1 MLYQEDYSEQVSS
14 AINENL
20 KKGGSVYPG
29 YVTDPIDLKS
39 GIFETTPLA
48 HTTTGGVKINESC
61 ESSVPGLYAAGAVA
75 GGVYGHARPEGYT
88 SMITLV
94 FGKRA
99 GLYAAM
105 HSKTTD
111 KKSIDNQLIQI
122 HVNPL
127 MNLIKNPWS
136 LASLSI
142 KTRIQ
147 KAMKQHAWIIKS
159 EKNLRDGLK
168 VINTIREQQIASS
181 ANSQYETDQ
190 LDKCQWKVSIEVL
203 NMIICSELMILSSI
217 KRKESRGA
225 FFREEYPETDNKNWI
240 KNITCRLVSG
250 MPVLKTMPVRLNY
263 CAPAKVCKP
272 D

>member
-1 MLYQEDYSEQVSS
+1 MPE
-14 AINENL
+14 
-20 KKGGSVYPG
+20 
-29 YVTDPIDLKS
+29 
-39 GIFETTPLA
+39 
-48 HTTTGGVKINESC
+48 
-61 ESSVPGLYAAGAVA
+61 LYAAGAVA

-94 FGKRA
+94 FGKKA

-127 MNLIKNPWS
+127 MNLIK
-136 LASLSI
+136 

-147 KAMKQHAWIIKS
+147 KAMKQHAWIINS
-159 EKNLRDGLK
+159 DKNLRDRLK

-203 NMIICSELMILSSI
+203 NIIICSELMMLSSI
-217 KRKESRGA
+217 KRKKSRGA
-225 FFREEYPETDNKNWI
+225 FFPRRIPGN
-240 KNITCRLVSG
+240 
-250 MPVLKTMPVRLNY
+250 
-263 CAPAKVCKP
+263 
-272 D
+272 